1 MAARQKVRP
10 ANANPPPRRSQAQRS
25 KLTREKIIAAAF
37 DLLHRN
43 GYAGA
48 STMAITK
55 AAGISL
61 GALQHQFPSK
71 ALLMAA
77 VARRFAAM
85 RFLTYRA
92 ALRGQ
97 PPGIARFEAIS
108 RASWSLIGT
117 RELAASMEIELAM
130 RNDPE
135 LAAAVAPT
143 LARHSAFVTRLMSRI
158 LKGHLASNDPRVES
172 LRILNNAIMF
182 GLSVETIRQT
192 DKRTIEAALRTWK
205 DLLLATVKQSS
216 VKHKKQR

>member
-1 MAARQKVRP
+1 MASRKKARSPVP
-10 ANANPPPRRSQAQRS
+10 APPRRSQAERS
-25 KLTREKIIAAAF
+25 KITREKIIGAAF

-55 AAGISL
+55 EAGISL

-71 ALLMAA
+71 AMLMAA

-85 RFLTYRA
+85 RFLTYRR
-92 ALRGQ
+92 ALRGV
-97 PPGIARFEAIS
+97 PPGLARFEALS

-130 RNDPE
+130 RNDTE

-158 LKGHLASNDPRVES
+158 LRGHIALNDPRVES

-192 DKRTIEAALRTWK
+192 DKRTIEAALRVWK
-205 DLLLATVKQSS
+205 ELLLATVNEGNTKQ
-216 VKHKKQR
+216 KKGR

>member
-1 MAARQKVRP
+1 MAARKKVRP
-10 ANANPPPRRSQAQRS
+10 PKPTHLQRRSQAQRS
-25 KLTREKIIAAAF
+25 RLTREKIIGATF
-37 DLLHRN
+37 NLLHRN

-48 STMAITK
+48 STLAITK

-85 RFLTYRA
+85 RFLIYRA
-92 ALRGQ
+92 ALRGV
-97 PPGIARFEAIS
+97 PPGLARFEAIS

-135 LAAAVAPT
+135 LAEAVAPT

-158 LKGHLASNDPRVES
+158 LKGHLAANDPRVEP

-192 DKRTIEAALRTWK
+192 DKRTIDAALRVWK
-205 DLLLATVKQSS
+205 DLLLSAVKQRTVERKS
-216 VKHKKQR
+216 R